1 MKKFSISWK
10 SSKSPRKQRKY
21 QINAPLHI
29 KSKFLSAHLSKEL
42 RQKYSMRSITLRK
55 GDKVKIM
62 RGSFSGK
69 SGKIDRLD
77 LKKTKAYIAGI
88 EVVKKDGTKI
98 LRPLHPSKLMITELN
113 LDDKKRLKRS
123 GK

>member
-1 MKKFSISWK
+1 
-10 SSKSPRKQRKY
+10 
-21 QINAPLHI
+21 
-29 KSKFLSAHLSKEL
+29 
-42 RQKYSMRSITLRK
+42 MRSITLRK